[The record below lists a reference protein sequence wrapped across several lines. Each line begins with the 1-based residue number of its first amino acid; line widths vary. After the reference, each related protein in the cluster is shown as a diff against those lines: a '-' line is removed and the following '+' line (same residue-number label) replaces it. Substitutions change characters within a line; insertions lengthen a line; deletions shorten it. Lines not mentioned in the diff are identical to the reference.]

1 MYEAAVVLVGAGLGA
16 AAYACATKPWSWG
29 VAALSVLIGLA
40 ASFLSGELAES
51 WLFALVDIGQA
62 WAGAIGAYLLASA
75 LARRRASA

>member
-16 AAYACATKPWSWG
+16 AAYARDVKPWSWRVG
-29 VAALSVLIGLA
+29 VPSFLIGLA

-51 WLFALVDIGQA
+51 WLFALVDVGQA